1 MEIIILPSVTVK
13 IRRFCAFQ
21 ERNHQEVKEKLYGLG
36 LYKKQVEV
44 ILAQLIEDNYLNE
57 ERFATTFARGKFR
70 IKNWGRI
77 KIKYEL
83 QQKRVSPYNIN
94 KALDEIDEAAY
105 LKTLQKLANK
115 KLILAK
121 EGQLMIRKSKA
132 LQYLLQKGYE
142 RNLAMAAVDKA
153 VDDHSNA

>member
-1 MEIIILPSVTVK
+1 MEIIISPSVIVK

-21 ERNHQEVKEKLYGLG
+21 ERSHQEVKEKLYSLG

-70 IKNWGRI
+70 IKNLGRI

-83 QQKRVSPYNIN
+83 QQKRVSSYNIN

-121 EGQLMIRKSKA
+121 EGQLMILKSKT

-142 RNLAMAAVDKA
+142 RNLATAAVDKA
-153 VDDHSNA
+153 VDEHSNT

>member
-1 MEIIILPSVTVK
+1 MEIIILPSVIVK

-21 ERNHQEVKEKLYGLG
+21 ERSHQDVKEKLYSLG

-83 QQKRVSPYNIN
+83 QQKRVSSYNIN

-115 KLILAK
+115 KWILAK
-121 EGQLMIRKSKA
+121 ENQLMMRKSKA
-132 LQYLLQKGYE
+132 LQYLLHKGYE
-142 RNLAMAAVDKA
+142 RNLAMAAVNKA
-153 VDDHSNA
+153 SDEHSNA

>member
-1 MEIIILPSVTVK
+1 MEIIITPSVTVK

-21 ERNHQEVKEKLYGLG
+21 ERSHQEVKEKLYGLG

-44 ILAQLIEDNYLNE
+44 LLTQLIEDNYLNE
-57 ERFATTFARGKFR
+57 ERFATSFARGKFN

-83 QQKRVSPYNIN
+83 QQKRVSVYNIN
-94 KALDEIDEAAY
+94 KALEEIDETKY

-115 KLILAK
+115 KWALVK
-121 EGQLMIRKSKA
+121 EGQLMVRKSKTI
-132 LQYLLQKGYE
+132 QYLLQKGYE
-142 RNLAMAAVDKA
+142 RHLAKTAVDKA
-153 VDDHSNA
+153 ADLHVNE